1 MSSEF
6 DQAVFQKKLDTL
18 WLGQSFCYFDELE
31 STNTYLKKLS
41 ADDVEQGMICLT
53 DNQTRGRGQYE
64 RKWETEPAQNLTF
77 SLVFKPTSVERFHVL
92 TLAFALALVDHL
104 NDLLD
109 SPSCIKWPNDVL
121 IDGRKVAGILTETM
135 FSGNKLDRLVIGMG
149 INVNQQRFSESLKD
163 RATSVSLVTGKK
175 IQREAFLSELLGRI
189 EYNYNLWHRQQSD
202 LLKSINQNIRGYG
215 QWVGLKVD
223 GELRDDT
230 FKLVGIDES
239 GKLLMLDHDGGIESF
254 SYEQI
259 QLVTD

>member
-1 MSSEF
+1 MP
-6 DQAVFQKKLDTL
+6 A
-18 WLGQSFCYFDELE
+18 
-31 STNTYLKKLS
+31 N
-41 ADDVEQGMICLT
+41 DVEQGMICLT
-53 DNQTRGRGQYE
+53 DYQTRGRGQYE
-64 RKWETEPAQNLTF
+64 RKWETEPGQNLTF
-77 SLVFKPTSVERFHVL
+77 SLVFIPSTAERFHVL
-92 TLAFALALVDHL
+92 TLACALALVDHL
-104 NDLLD
+104 KGLLD
-109 SPSCIKWPNDVL
+109 SPTCIKWPNDVL
-121 IDGRKVAGILTETM
+121 IDDQKVAGILTETM

-149 INVNQQRFSESLKD
+149 INVNQQTFSESLKD
-163 RATSVSLVTGKK
+163 KATSVSLMADQT
-175 IQREAFLSELLGRI
+175 INREAFLGELLGRI